1 MKKNHYLINGLLAL
15 TMSLSI
21 TQSYAK
27 NNVSIGTILSTTGP
41 AAFLGEDMKAGME
54 IAIEEINAAGGVNGA
69 PVEWVFY
76 DAESQTNKAVASTRR
91 LLSQDKVDMIVGGGN
106 MSGIAMAMVPLTTQA
121 KVPFISTEGSLAIVS
136 PVEERPWTFKSTVDD
151 KQVFLRLKDYFDKKN
166 IKKIALLHDTSGFG
180 QAAAE
185 ELKALSDE
193 LGLEVIYEAFAPTDT
208 DLTPQLTR
216 IKNSDAQAVLC
227 WTVTPAGVIFNKQA
241 TQLGLT
247 DRTLIHSYG
256 FVSQKYME
264 LASDTAQNVL
274 LVSVKFPVG
283 NDLPDSDPQKAII
296 QSLTKKFEE
305 KYHRKPN
312 QYVAQT
318 YDAIML
324 AHKALTNGQGEREKT
339 RQALENIQN
348 YHGVGG
354 TFNFSKEHHS
364 GLSKGDIVLIKWEDG
379 QFRLADYQ

>member
-1 MKKNHYLINGLLAL
+1 MKKHHYLTSALLAL
-15 TMSLSI
+15 AMSLGVA
-21 TQSYAK
+21 QSHAK
-27 NNVSIGTILSTTGP
+27 DSVSIGTILSTTGP

-76 DAESQTNKAVASTRR
+76 DAESQTNKALASTRR

-106 MSGIAMAMVPLTTQA
+106 MSGIAMAMVPLTTQS
-121 KVPFISTEGSLAIVS
+121 KVPFISTEGSLAIVT
-136 PVEERPWTFKSTVDD
+136 PVEKRPWTFKSTVDD
-151 KQVFLRLKDYFDKKN
+151 RQVFLRLKDYFDKKG
-166 IKKIALLHDTSGFG
+166 ITKIALLHDTSGFG

-185 ELKALSDE
+185 ELKALAPE
-193 LGLEVIYEAFAPTDT
+193 LGLEVSYEAFAPTDT

-264 LASDTAQNVL
+264 LAGDTAKNVL

-283 NDLPDSDPQKAII
+283 EDLPDGDPQKDII
-296 QSLTKKFEE
+296 KSLTAKFEA
-305 KYHRKPN
+305 KYGRKPN

-324 AHKALTNGQGEREKT
+324 AHKTLVAGQGDKEKA
-339 RQALENIQN
+339 RQALEGIQN

-364 GLSKGDIVLIKWEDG
+364 GLSKDDIVLIKWEDG
-379 QFRLADYQ
+379 RFRLADYK